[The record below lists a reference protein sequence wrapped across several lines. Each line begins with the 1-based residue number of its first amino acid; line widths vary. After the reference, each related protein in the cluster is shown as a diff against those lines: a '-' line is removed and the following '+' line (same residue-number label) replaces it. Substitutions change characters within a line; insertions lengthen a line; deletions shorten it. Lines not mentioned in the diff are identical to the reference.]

1 MPVYHKFK
9 SQDILWAVVHASPK
23 IILASGSSGWR
34 GNIGP
39 SSSLSLYEGVRGN
52 PIYSPGNFANSG
64 LTIFPLDPVDTHS
77 IDKTIFVSGSYPST
91 GSVQMVKVRNTPVAA
106 PFQYQNL
113 VTANDWYQEHFAP
126 INLLYEYYKQFN
138 SHYFTGSYDFY
149 SLFFQQ
155 PQSYIAPYTYFSGS
169 KLDTV
174 SSSFTLEIQAKPV
187 SVTNSRKDFVLQSQR
202 GRWKFYITGS
212 TGQLT
217 FTDYQTTLTSSAPV
231 IPGVWQYLAFVADG
245 TSGTFY
251 VNTGVVGRSPYTGTL
266 ATTTL
271 TGTVALSSSGYLVV
285 GAELVTSASISF
297 FITGSITASLT
308 SSFVKAD
315 QGFYGF
321 LYDSRVWSKRR
332 TFTEI
337 SGNFQSTIINSG
349 SDPRLVHYARFND
362 GPLGHAHGFV
372 SGSGAFDYSASPIH
386 GRMTDFNSLISTF
399 PTQPTWHP
407 VDDPDFVTPKKRV
420 NEDTNFFR
428 VVHIPSMFYGRQ
440 IATGSV
446 KLVCNT
452 YANKGLQRVL
462 VDDGKGRLY
471 ISGSVLRSIGGEDYR
486 GMRWNKVGNV
496 FYSEGLIVI
505 TDPSLY
511 DFGDIGNDASASVD
525 TLQVNFSG
533 LERINT
539 KVFQCFVPAA
549 DANGSNN
556 PTFSQYD
563 NNVNDPYYEKWV
575 VKQDTPVTWITAVG
589 VYNEDHKLVAV
600 AKLASPI
607 RKREKDKLLIRL
619 KMDF

>member
-1 MPVYHKFK
+1 MPVYHKFD

-23 IILASGSSGWR
+23 VILASGSSGWR

-52 PIYSPGNFANSG
+52 PIYAPDNFAKSG
-64 LTIFPLDPVDTHS
+64 LTIFPLDPVDTNS
-77 IDKTIFVSGSYPST
+77 IDKTIYVSGSYPST
-91 GSVQMVKVRNTPVAA
+91 GSVQMVKVRNTAIGA
-106 PFQYQNL
+106 PFVYQNL
-113 VTANDWYQEHFAP
+113 VTPTDWYQEHFAP
-126 INLLYEYYKQFN
+126 INLLFEYYRQFN

-155 PQSYIAPYTYFSGS
+155 PLAYFAPYVMFSGS
-169 KLDTV
+169 VLGTV

-187 SVTNSRKDFVLQSQR
+187 VVTSAKQDFTLQSQR

-212 TGQLT
+212 TGQLA
-217 FTDYQTTLTSSAPV
+217 FTDFKTVVTSSQAV
-231 IPGVWQYLAFVADG
+231 TPGIWQYLAFVADG
-245 TSGTFY
+245 SSGTFY
-251 VNTGVVGRSPYTGTL
+251 VNTGVAGKSAFTGTL
-266 ATTTL
+266 ANTTL

-285 GAELVTSASISF
+285 GAELVTSSSIAFVVSGAV
-297 FITGSITASLT
+297 TSSIT
-308 SSFVKAD
+308 SSFVEPDRA
-315 QGFYGF
+315 FYGF
-321 LYDSRVWSKRR
+321 LYDSRIWSRSR

-337 SGNFQSTIINSG
+337 SGNFKSTIINSG
-349 SDPRLVHYARFND
+349 SDGRLVHYARFND
-362 GPLGHAHGFV
+362 GPFGHAHGFV
-372 SGSGAFDYSASPIH
+372 SGSGAFDYSKSPVPGQLIN
-386 GRMTDFNSLISTF
+386 FNGLSPLF
-399 PTQPTWHP
+399 PAQPTWHP
-407 VDDPDFVTPKKRV
+407 VDNPNFVTPKKRINDEV
-420 NEDTNFFR
+420 DFFR

-446 KLVCNT
+446 KMVCNS

-462 VDDGKGRLY
+462 VDDGRGRLY
-471 ISGSVLRSIGGEDYR
+471 ISGSVLRSIGNEDYT

-505 TDPSLY
+505 TDPSLF

-525 TLQVNFSG
+525 TLQVSFSG
-533 LERINT
+533 LERIST

-556 PTFSQYD
+556 PTFSRYS
-563 NNVNDPYYEKWV
+563 NDINDQYYEKWV
-575 VKQDTPVTWITAVG
+575 VKQDKPTTWITAVG
-589 VYNEDHKLVAV
+589 IYNEDHKLVAV
-600 AKLASPI
+600 AKMASPI